1 MQVKI
6 TAIKTANF
14 IGARNVDVKLSKP
27 ICLFA
32 VKNLSGKSS
41 LQEAVR
47 MALTGESVLVS
58 LNKYYRKLVTEGTE
72 YGFSVDELI
81 ASKRAEIYAG
91 IDEKWR
97 KTSFDE
103 KEIIGNK
110 ISALKSEKYS
120 VLADA
125 EAKATRIDG
134 MIQELLCIEYKP
146 EDV

>member
-32 VKNLSGKSS
+32 VKNFSGKSS

-103 KEIIGNK
+103 KEIIGSNTAQK
-110 ISALKSEKYS
+110 K
-120 VLADA
+120 VLARA
-125 EAKATRIDG
+125 GWA
-134 MIQELLCIEYKP
+134 ML
-146 EDV
+146 